1 MITSRFILYARGIV
15 FLSAAIILLLV
26 ALDAI
31 GGKKGY
37 LFYDKKAENGRKTGV
52 ATVKK
57 LYENR
62 DTLFV
67 DISYHYKGE
76 FGDKAYLHITPGG
89 VPNQTVLWG
98 YQIIKLLKGSH
109 TVSVRIGRPIAHSA
123 YVNTYVT
130 SNYLVV
136 SLRARKIDADNKER
150 HESFVREVITYKK
163 YWAWG
168 DRK

>member
-1 MITSRFILYARGIV
+1 MVSLFTAV
-15 FLSAAIILLLV
+15 MLLFV
-26 ALDAI
+26 SLDAI
-31 GGKKGY
+31 GGSSTKTGY
-37 LFYDKKAENGRKTGV
+37 LFYNKKAAKGRITGI
-52 ATVKK
+52 AAVKK

-67 DISYHYKGE
+67 DVSYHYKGE
-76 FGDKAYLHITPGG
+76 FGDKAYLHVTPGG
-89 VPNQTVLWG
+89 VPSQTVRWG

-109 TVSVRIGRPIAHSA
+109 TVSARIGRPIAHSA
-123 YVNTYVT
+123 YINTYVT

-168 DRK
+168 EQK